1 MKKILLQIV
10 FFLSATIAMA
20 QTDIQFSILK
30 AEADGMSASV
40 TNALDLKLR
49 QVFDRNGAGAADLYN
64 VFAIEP
70 TISVEKIISLN
81 SATL

>member
-49 QVFDRNGAGAADLYN
+49 QVFDRLSGNLVG
-64 VFAIEP
+64 
-70 TISVEKIISLN
+70 ISINLCKSIQKELFIN
-81 SATL
+81 DTP

>member
-40 TNALDLKLR
+40 TNALDLKRLTR
-49 QVFDRNGAGAADLYN
+49 
-64 VFAIEP
+64 
-70 TISVEKIISLN
+70 
-81 SATL
+81 

>member
-30 AEADGMSASV
+30 AEADRKNTICNSIFFIKSV
-40 TNALDLKLR
+40 
-49 QVFDRNGAGAADLYN
+49 
-64 VFAIEP
+64 I
-70 TISVEKIISLN
+70 
-81 SATL
+81 